1 MKRIT
6 VPGDPR
12 MGRATLRDDDQ
23 RPRHGS
29 TIDDA
34 EPADAQYGDWPRER
48 LVEMDQ
54 RFRERLE
61 RALRRGTE
69 SPTVSRPR

>member
-1 MKRIT
+1 
-6 VPGDPR
+6 

-34 EPADAQYGDWPRER
+34 EPADAQYGGWPRER
-48 LVEMDQ
+48 LVAMDRQ
-54 RFRERLE
+54 FCERLE
-61 RALRRGTE
+61 HALKCGAETDQRRTLLL
-69 SPTVSRPR
+69 RKQ